1 VTLLLI
7 YIVRVD
13 ESNGMTRKRI
23 DVILKNKGLKIIGKS
38 YL

>member
-1 VTLLLI
+1 
-7 YIVRVD
+7 
-13 ESNGMTRKRI
+13 MTRKRI